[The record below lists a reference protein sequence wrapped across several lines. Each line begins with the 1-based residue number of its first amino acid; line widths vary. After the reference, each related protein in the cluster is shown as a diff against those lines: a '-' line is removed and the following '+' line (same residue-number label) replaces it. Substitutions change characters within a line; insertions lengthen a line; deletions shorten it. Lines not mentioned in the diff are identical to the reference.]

1 MSSTRWAAAS
11 GVGHG
16 APLFNDDLLAFQSD
30 ATSPLPPLAMRR
42 AFPGSDYYGGSAP
55 ARGRRLTLRLA
66 CPDGGARRHRAGSH
80 VRCRSLV
87 RVGAQLFPCGPV
99 VTITRTLATRRRR
112 HDRAAPGRVP
122 RLSSGPRAPLARPI
136 SVGFEPGAFA

>member
-1 MSSTRWAAAS
+1 MSSTRCAAAS

-55 ARGRRLTLRLA
+55 APPPARGRRLTLRLA

-87 RVGAQLFPCGPV
+87 RVGAQLFPCGRV
-99 VTITRTLATRRRR
+99 VTISRTLATRRRQHER
-112 HDRAAPGRVP
+112 VAVGRVS
-122 RLSSGPRAPLARPI
+122 RLSSGPRAPLGPAPI
-136 SVGFEPGAFA
+136 HRV